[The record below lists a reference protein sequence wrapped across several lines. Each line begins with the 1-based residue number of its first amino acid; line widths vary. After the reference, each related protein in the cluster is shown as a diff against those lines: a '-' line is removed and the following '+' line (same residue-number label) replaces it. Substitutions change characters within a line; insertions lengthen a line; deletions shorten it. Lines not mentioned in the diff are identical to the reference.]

1 MLTITWNTTKKQ
13 TDHPFKTD
21 ALICTYLC
29 EEGEAAFHLWH
40 NLVKVQK
47 YKWVTVRDLSGNVV
61 DMENQGWKSVI
72 SASCLLKIEQEDIKR
87 YTEKMLEDYT
97 TDKED

>member
-1 MLTITWNTTKKQ
+1 MLTITWNTTKQ

-21 ALICTYLC
+21 EPICTYLC
-29 EEGEAAFHLWH
+29 EEGEAAFHLWYT
-40 NLVKVQK
+40 LVKVQK
-47 YKWVTVRDLSGNVV
+47 YKWVTVRDLLGNVV

-72 SASCLLKIEQEDIKR
+72 SESCFLKIDQEALKM